1 MAPARNCSPRRRR
14 YREATSRQ
22 TSSEAANDTIAGR
35 AGIEGNR
42 GDRYI
47 AEVDGDELFVAES
60 RVESAV
66 GSVLVLDGGLPIAEI
81 GEREEAGNEF
91 GVEGTIPM
99 LGEEQLREK

>member
-1 MAPARNCSPRRRR
+1 M
-14 YREATSRQ
+14 
-22 TSSEAANDTIAGR
+22 
-35 AGIEGNR
+35 
-42 GDRYI
+42 
-47 AEVDGDELFVAES
+47 
-60 RVESAV
+60 ESAV